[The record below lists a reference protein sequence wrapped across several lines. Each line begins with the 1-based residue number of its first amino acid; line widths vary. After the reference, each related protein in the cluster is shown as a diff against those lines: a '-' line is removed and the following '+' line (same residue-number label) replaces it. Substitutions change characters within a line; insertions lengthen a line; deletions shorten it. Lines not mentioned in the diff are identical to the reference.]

1 MYSERQE
8 WSCFPILGGG
18 RSSDRVRYEYPN
30 QDDSLDWI
38 VRPSSPLTSQGR
50 WLMTSCVTLGLMCAA
65 VVPMFFLVNSTP
77 NDIPADVIAAE
88 IEARRMEEEFPEK
101 EKMGGSQVREV

>member
-1 MYSERQE
+1 LEAVGQAIAYGMNTQIKTTPLIGLYV
-8 WSCFPILGGG
+8 P
-18 RSSDRVRYEYPN
+18 
-30 QDDSLDWI
+30 SLFQGTW
-38 VRPSSPLTSQGR
+38 LTI
-50 WLMTSCVTLGLMCAA
+50 SCVTLGLMCAA

-101 EKMGGSQVREV
+101 EKMGGTQVREV